1 MVGEGDVDVGEGATM
16 VEEEDNR
23 VGEED
28 AAAGHGGSEVCG
40 GRKEDGEEHGRQF
53 VVLQSEVE
61 GKRRY

>member
-1 MVGEGDVDVGEGATM
+1 M

-61 GKRRY
+61 GKRRC